1 MQSQKIRNVA
11 IIAHVD
17 HGKTTLV
24 DGLLRQSGTFSAH
37 AAAVE
42 RVMDNMDLE
51 KERGIT
57 IAAKNCS
64 LMYKDYKINLV
75 DTPGHSDFG
84 GEVERSLMMVDGA
97 VLLVDASEGP
107 LPQTRFVLQKA
118 LQRNIS
124 MILMINKVDRADARI
139 SEVEDMVSDLF
150 LEFSADSSQLDFPIL
165 YASGRD
171 GWCSRSSTEK
181 GGTLEP
187 LFEIITEHIPPPPVK
202 PEGEGKFLINN
213 LSYNS
218 YLGRLAIGR
227 IEEGTFR
234 KNQPAVIIKENQIN
248 PVKIINLRCY
258 QGLAQQEVEELSA
271 GDIAIIACGTEDLT
285 IGDTIGE
292 SATTQPLPRI
302 VVDPPTV
309 TVEVSVNT
317 SPLSGKEGKYF
328 TSRNLHDFLIKEGQH
343 NVSLR
348 IGETEQP
355 EIFALS
361 ARGELQIAIVIENL
375 RRLGGECMV
384 GRPRVILQDG
394 QEPIERVVLD
404 IPEGAVGVVT
414 EKLSLRKGKMTSME
428 PFSSGRMR
436 LEFRIPT
443 RGLLGYRSAFMT
455 DTKGEGLMSSY
466 FECFEAY
473 HGDFPTRINGAL
485 ISDRTG
491 NTTIYALGTLEERG
505 KLFIVPGEV
514 VYEGMVIGEHNREND
529 LHVNTCREK
538 KLTNMRSAGT
548 DENIKLTPIQKFTLE
563 RALDWIADNEW
574 IEVTPKSI
582 RIRKK

>member
-139 SEVEDMVSDLF
+139 AEVEDMVSDLF

-202 PEGEGKFLINN
+202 PEGEAKFLINN

-355 EIFALS
+355 EVFALS